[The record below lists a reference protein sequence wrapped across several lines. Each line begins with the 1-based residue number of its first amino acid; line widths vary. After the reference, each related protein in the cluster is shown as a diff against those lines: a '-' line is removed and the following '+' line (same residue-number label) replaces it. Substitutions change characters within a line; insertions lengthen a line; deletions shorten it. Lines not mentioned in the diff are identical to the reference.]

1 MTPSRWVDDLVPTR
15 RHVVGGQG
23 RAVLE
28 ADILAD
34 RECVGPAAIRRL
46 GNLGA
51 GIADEIDRRGR
62 IFRVDPDQH
71 TVEGR
76 HCVNRR
82 KRPLAMA
89 VEARRRIGRD
99 HVGQHAAL
107 FWRLRGDRRQAYR
120 Q

>member
-1 MTPSRWVDDLVPTR
+1 M
-15 RHVVGGQG
+15 GGQG
-23 RAVLE
+23 RTVLE

-51 GIADEIDRRGR
+51 DIADEIGRRGR

-71 TVEGR
+71 AVEGR

-89 VEARRRIGRD
+89 VEARGRIGWD
-99 HVGQHAAL
+99 HVSQRAASL
-107 FWRLRGDRRQAYR
+107 RRLGGCRQAYR
-120 Q
+120 P